1 MHYYYAVRALELAK
15 ERSAEAERARSAA
28 LFTAGQPARPS
39 IIRMGL
45 ALGLAA
51 VSRGRASTP

>member
-28 LFTAGQPARPS
+28 LFAAGQPARPS
-39 IIRMGL
+39 AVRRAL

-51 VSRGRASTP
+51 VSRGIVSTP

>member
-1 MHYYYAVRALELAK
+1 MHYYYAVRALELVK
-15 ERSAEAERARSAA
+15 ERSREAERTRTAA
-28 LFTAGQPARPS
+28 LFAAGRPARPS
-39 IIRMGL
+39 IVRRGL